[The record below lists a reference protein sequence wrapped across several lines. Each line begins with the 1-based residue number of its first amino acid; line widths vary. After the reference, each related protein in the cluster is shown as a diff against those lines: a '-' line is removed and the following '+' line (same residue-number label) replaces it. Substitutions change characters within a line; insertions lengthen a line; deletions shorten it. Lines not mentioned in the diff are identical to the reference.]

1 LRFPKLKSDVA
12 FDPNQPKS
20 LLEILHS
27 GGQTGV
33 ERAALDAAAFF
44 QFPCGG
50 WCPKGRKNDD
60 GIIPRKFKLKETES
74 EENLEQ
80 TEFNVRDSDA
90 SLILS
95 YGDSSELL
103 ASVEKFSKK
112 YQKEVLT
119 MDLEFRPDP
128 KKIVSWVI
136 DKQLKSL
143 NITGPRSK
151 EVPKGEK
158 IAFLFLVSILTS
170 IQK

>member
-1 LRFPKLKSDVA
+1 MRFPKLKSDVA

-44 QFPCGG
+44 QFPSGG

-95 YGDSSELL
+95 YGDSIHEVACKAMVL
-103 ASVEKFSKK
+103 ACHDSLKII
-112 YQKEVLT
+112 
-119 MDLEFRPDP
+119 DLYDR
-128 KKIVSWVI
+128 
-136 DKQLKSL
+136 
-143 NITGPRSK
+143 
-151 EVPKGEK
+151 KG
-158 IAFLFLVSILTS
+158 SILLS
-170 IQK
+170 